1 MKISKKELNKI
12 ILEEVQSIEN
22 FLLLERLTKFLN
34 SGKILG
40 NTIRRLKKISLIGDY
55 RKAQNISEKVK
66 EINRAT
72 QEIKLKF
79 AKAVDEVLDLAAEGQ
94 ALSSVA
100 AKAEARAVGELLNK
114 YSKTLEGDIAFFRR
128 EIEDNLF
135 ITRFQTAELNK
146 LIEQK
151 QKIRENIK
159 TARKQLNMIKNED
172 DLFTFSYVVKN
183 GESGLDNFMKGR
195 HGGQKP
201 KVSDPESP
209 APRPTQDGG
218 GGIWKYIFDPDRPL
232 IYNSVNSRK
241 IVLKAVGIQFV
252 AYFTF
257 ELIRYINP
265 KLLDN
270 TAVQLLMRGIQIGV
284 SGGPLGRFFFG
295 LLAIGFE
302 LYYHRSG
309 ADKKSSSDKAVD
321 AVKKVVDTGKEGL
334 KWGGKAFKKSIG
346 VNNEKK
352 FLTELYFAK
361 FIFERPD
368 LKDASGFQEYDDLS
382 YNNMMA
388 RVENALRKNK
398 LDYKKM
404 YDEVCASNDRITASE
419 FNQDLVK
426 EFFNKIFEN
435 KKFNPILVA
444 ALIDKDR
451 KLIRK
456 NLGPDAVRK
465 WKNDIGLNSEDFLTK
480 TNSIKKYCRLLN
492 KTYKE
497 SAFGTTEYDIYELL
511 LQTVRIEV
519 GDRTNVL
526 CSEQHSEKAKT
537 ELRKIFLSL
546 FVKANKKMVDTLRGD
561 VERVNTDIISI
572 IPQEAKEGKDC

>member
-1 MKISKKELNKI
+1 M
-12 ILEEVQSIEN
+12 
-22 FLLLERLTKFLN
+22 
-34 SGKILG
+34 
-40 NTIRRLKKISLIGDY
+40 
-55 RKAQNISEKVK
+55 
-66 EINRAT
+66 
-72 QEIKLKF
+72 
-79 AKAVDEVLDLAAEGQ
+79 
-94 ALSSVA
+94 
-100 AKAEARAVGELLNK
+100 EAR
-114 YSKTLEGDIAFFRR
+114 SKEALAH
-128 EIEDNLF
+128 
-135 ITRFQTAELNK
+135 
-146 LIEQK
+146 
-151 QKIRENIK
+151 
-159 TARKQLNMIKNED
+159 
-172 DLFTFSYVVKN
+172 V
-183 GESGLDNFMKGR
+183 
-195 HGGQKP
+195 GGQKP

-209 APRPTQDGG
+209 APRQKQDGG
-218 GGIWKYIFDPDRPL
+218 GFIGKYIFDPDRPL
-232 IYNSVNSRK
+232 FYNTGKQKK
-241 IVLKAVGIQFV
+241 IVAKTMFKQLIYYFAFEIFRYFGEEIFTEYEFAKYILRIMQIGASWGPIHPAILAMVGIAAEYGHLKFQS
-252 AYFTF
+252 
-257 ELIRYINP
+257 E
-265 KLLDN
+265 
-270 TAVQLLMRGIQIGV
+270 
-284 SGGPLGRFFFG
+284 
-295 LLAIGFE
+295 
-302 LYYHRSG
+302 
-309 ADKKSSSDKAVD
+309 KSAGEKAVD

-334 KWGGKAFKKSIG
+334 KLGGKAFKKSIG

-404 YDEVCASNDRITASE
+404 YDEVCASRDRINESE
-419 FNQDLVK
+419 FNQDHVK
-426 EFFNKIFEN
+426 KFFNQIFKN

-451 KLIRK
+451 KLIGK
-456 NLGPDAVRK
+456 NLGAGAVKR

-546 FVKANKKMVDTLRGD
+546 FVKANKKMVDKLRSD
-561 VERVNTDIISI
+561 VKRVNTDIISI
-572 IPQEAKEGKDC
+572 IPQEAKKGKDC